1 MVCRQTIAG
10 QWHHAVLAAQLG
22 HRHAAFG
29 LTQDRLSRP
38 IALQSPAGQRMICAS
53 VYLLVFIQN
62 LLVHTTEKILL
73 MQPLT
78 FRGDY
83 QTIQNGVEGAPKIT
97 VSVVKF
103 GCSHPRWRLCF
114 R

>member
-1 MVCRQTIAG
+1 
-10 QWHHAVLAAQLG
+10 
-22 HRHAAFG
+22 
-29 LTQDRLSRP
+29 
-38 IALQSPAGQRMICAS
+38 
-53 VYLLVFIQN
+53 
-62 LLVHTTEKILL
+62 

-103 GCSHPRWRLCF
+103 GCSHPWKRICFWQLRDDYDNETRYQIASRLIRYTRHLPSSLAEVTVRPF
-114 R
+114 FFTKAPDMTPRKL